1 MDDQQ
6 KQRILD
12 LPKVAAGAVASPS
25 AALLTSRFGVAGT
38 MIGLALSAM
47 IVTVV
52 ADTLKVYFAR
62 VPGAV
67 TSIPG
72 GFKKKSRWGR
82 FLVRLG
88 LPFSKLASLAP
99 ARRRYI
105 LIRSLIG
112 GVIAFLIGLVVV
124 TGLELGVG
132 KNLSCWVWDD
142 CAAAQSSADGSD
154 ASDTGT
160 LPSILGGGR
169 HVSSSAPQ
177 IAPSAPQQQ
186 PAPPPPATPAPQGSS
201 GKPWQPPVSEQP
213 STPPSQQ
220 QSPSGDQQQ
229 QQSGY
234 QQTPTSSPETQQQSP
249 PSESGGQQPGGPP
262 NESPTPPSSP

>member
-142 CAAAQSSADGSD
+142 DCAAAQSSADESD
-154 ASDTGT
+154 ASDTST

-229 QQSGY
+229 QSGY

-249 PSESGGQQPGGPP
+249 PSESGGQQPEGPP